1 MHFLKVKHLKKSC
14 HLSTLFVSNTLVHWS
29 NVVISSVSIIR
40 NNLTRVFLNADFVFF
55 FLKKKRRIKKFNIY
69 IPYPSF
75 LAAGISYQPW
85 TSEWTSYQPWTSEWT
100 SLTTVTDTCIFSVSM
115 DLVVR
120 WSVVHRFFLFTAFNQ
135 IIIEILSTRKKTDD
149 I

>member
-40 NNLTRVFLNADFVFF
+40 NNLTRFFYTPISFF
-55 FLKKKRRIKKFNIY
+55 FLKKKRRIKKFNLY
-69 IPYPSF
+69 TPYPSF

-85 TSEWTSYQPWTSEWT
+85 TSEWTS
-100 SLTTVTDTCIFSVSM
+100 VTDTCIFSVSM

-135 IIIEILSTRKKTDD
+135 IIIEILSTRKKNQT
-149 I
+149 IFKIAHLNQ

>member
-40 NNLTRVFLNADFVFF
+40 NNLTRFFYTPISFF

-69 IPYPSF
+69 TPYVSSF

-85 TSEWTSYQPWTSEWT
+85 TSEWTS
-100 SLTTVTDTCIFSVSM
+100 LTTVTGTCMFSVSM

-120 WSVVHRFFLFTAFNQ
+120 WSVVHSFFLFTAFNQ

>member
-40 NNLTRVFLNADFVFF
+40 NNLTRFFLHPDFVFF
-55 FLKKKRRIKKFNIY
+55 SKKKKRRIKKFNIY
-69 IPYPSF
+69 TPYFSSF

-85 TSEWTSYQPWTSEWT
+85 TSEWTS
-100 SLTTVTDTCIFSVSM
+100 LTTVTGTYIFSVSM

-135 IIIEILSTRKKTDD
+135 IIIEILSTRKKNRRYLR
-149 I
+149 

>member
-40 NNLTRVFLNADFVFF
+40 NNLTRFFLHPDFVFF
-55 FLKKKRRIKKFNIY
+55 SKKKRRIKKFNIY
-69 IPYPSF
+69 TPYPSF
-75 LAAGISYQPW
+75 LAAGI
-85 TSEWTSYQPWTSEWT
+85 SYQPWTSEWT

-135 IIIEILSTRKKTDD
+135 IIIEILSTRKKQT
-149 I
+149 IYLRWHT

>member
-14 HLSTLFVSNTLVHWS
+14 HLSALFVSNTLVHWS

-40 NNLTRVFLNADFVFF
+40 NNLTRVFLHPDFVFF
-55 FLKKKRRIKKFNIY
+55 SKKKRRIKKFNIY
-69 IPYPSF
+69 TPYPSF

-85 TSEWTSYQPWTSEWT
+85 TSEWTS
-100 SLTTVTDTCIFSVSM
+100 LTTVTGTCIFSVSM

-135 IIIEILSTRKKTDD
+135 IIIEILSTRKKKQT
-149 I
+149 IFKIAHLNQ